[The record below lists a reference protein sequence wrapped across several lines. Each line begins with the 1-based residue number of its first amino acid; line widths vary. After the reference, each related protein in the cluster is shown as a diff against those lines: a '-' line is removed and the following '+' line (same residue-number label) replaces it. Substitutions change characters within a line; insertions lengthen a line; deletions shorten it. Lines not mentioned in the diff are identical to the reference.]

1 MKLTTEQKLE
11 KCIKFIK
18 KIEKMDIPTNYIED
32 YISYCGYCEECGSD
46 DVDIEV
52 RGDDMKIVDPKYLEE
67 LKDEAWHILA
77 DITE

>member
-1 MKLTTEQKLE
+1 MNMTIEQKLE
-11 KCIKFIK
+11 KCVDFIR
-18 KIEKMDIPTNYIED
+18 KIEKMDIPMNYVED

-77 DITE
+77 DITD